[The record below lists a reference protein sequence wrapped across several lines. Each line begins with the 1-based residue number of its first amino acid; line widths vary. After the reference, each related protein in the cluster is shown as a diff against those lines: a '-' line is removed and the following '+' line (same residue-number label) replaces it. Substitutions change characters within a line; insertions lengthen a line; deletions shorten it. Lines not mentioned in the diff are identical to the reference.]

1 MKTQTDSK
9 RRGRRGLA
17 AIGLAVLMTAS
28 GLTIGC
34 QSGDNN
40 SGIGD
45 FSLSSKSPS
54 DQDEGSPGTTL
65 PTLDEL
71 QSVLDLT
78 SAQSTAMETALIL
91 WETAMTERREA
102 RQQARDE
109 GQRRWERGTGE
120 WSGRE
125 SPFSAFVEVSSD
137 ILTTDQFVALIEF
150 LAEWRDTR
158 PERKGTFAQRRKGQ
172 PGKQRADFVERF
184 GDALEL
190 TDAQRAEIEA
200 IIGAYRDTM
209 RELRSGTDSSDRD
222 SFREQLAGMRA
233 AMQEEIEAVLD
244 AGQLARLEELRDE
257 RRETRRE
264 QHAEWAQL
272 RLERQVEFLTRV
284 LNLDDAQQAQFSDI
298 LTASQAQRQEL
309 RSTARDNG
317 TPHEDIRAEAERIR
331 EETQS
336 ALRELLTADQVTLYD
351 AIRTLAPDGP
361 RGGRLNWRGAGHR
374 SMKFGAAVPSGGE
387 TAPAVCITNQRAR
400 ILSDRKELS

>member
-9 RRGRRGLA
+9 RRGRRGLV

-34 QSGDNN
+34 QSGENN
-40 SGIGD
+40 SGTGD

-54 DQDEGSPGTTL
+54 DQDESLPGMML

-71 QSVLDLT
+71 QSVLELT

-109 GQRRWERGTGE
+109 GQRQGERGTGE

-125 SPFSAFVEVSSD
+125 SPFLAFVEVSAD

-158 PERKGTFAQRRKGQ
+158 PERQRAFGQRRKGQ
-172 PGKQRADFVERF
+172 PGEHRADFVERF

-190 TDAQRAEIEA
+190 TDTQREEIEA
-200 IIGAYRDTM
+200 IIGAYRDAM

-222 SFREQLAGMRA
+222 SFREQLAGMRE

-257 RRETRRE
+257 RHKVRRE
-264 QHAEWAQL
+264 RHAEWAEL
-272 RLERQVEFLTRV
+272 RLARHIDFLARV
-284 LNLDDAQQAQFSDI
+284 LDLDDAQQVQFSDI

-309 RSTARDNG
+309 RSTARENG
-317 TPHEDIRAEAERIR
+317 TPHEDVRAEAERIR

-336 ALRELLTADQVTLYD
+336 ALRELLTADQATLYD

-361 RGGRLNWRGAGHR
+361 RGGRFHGRRAGHR

-387 TAPAVCITNQRAR
+387 TAPAVCITNQRAT